1 MIFVDTNFIISLINT
16 KEKQHKSASRLLP
29 YLEEETTIINST
41 VLVEVLNRL
50 KKREYSQ
57 IRDNVIDLLY
67 SMDYIHF
74 LSPED
79 YNISLDYCKNYDFA
93 VNYSDCT
100 ILKTIIDYNVDTIVS
115 FDTDFDKIKGI
126 KRIYL

>member
-1 MIFVDTNFIISLINT
+1 
-16 KEKQHKSASRLLP
+16 LP
-29 YLEEETTIINST
+29 YIEEEKTIINST

-50 KKREYSQ
+50 KKSEYSQ

-67 SMDYIHF
+67 SMDHIHF
-74 LSPED
+74 LKPED

-100 ILKTIIDYNVDTIVS
+100 ILKTIIDYNVDTIIS

>member
-16 KEKQHKSASRLLP
+16 KEKKHKSASRLLP

-115 FDTDFDKIKGI
+115 FDTDFDKINGI

>member
-16 KEKQHKSASRLLP
+16 KEKQHESASRLLP
-29 YLEEETTIINST
+29 YIEEEKTIINST

-50 KKREYSQ
+50 KKSEYSQ

-79 YNISLDYCKNYDFA
+79 YGISLDYCENYDFA